1 MAGWSEQFV
10 HHAPRHSH
18 GRKQRGEPPQ
28 FAHGREGIP
37 RTPFVTA
44 GAARLTGLAQRLD
57 GTVLRALAFLRT
69 VNPLQARAQGRTI
82 TTKSAK
88 GPRRNLATCARDT
101 RLRRS
106 SAIASE
112 MAAAPSTS
120 RPAPSF
126 SSRRPNAAGTDTF
139 SLDADPPQASPYPFR
154 CPRCAHRAAPKNM
167 APAPVPSALSRTAA
181 SPRTPRSRKKA
192 APLAS
197 NGVGPRKVAAHLFGP
212 IITRARAAAG
222 RSNRKPVEWCRRTG
236 RRPSC

>member
-167 APAPVPSALSRTAA
+167 APAPVPIRPFPYCSLTANSSESEESRP
-181 SPRTPRSRKKA
+181 PRLQRSGTSKSRGTPVRPHHHA
-192 APLAS
+192 
-197 NGVGPRKVAAHLFGP
+197 
-212 IITRARAAAG
+212 
-222 RSNRKPVEWCRRTG
+222 
-236 RRPSC
+236 RPSGSRPIQ